1 MIGTMA
7 VFSVLWLGTH
17 PNIPFSFLTQWRY
30 IAFNVFSTSRW
41 RQVPMACSTIPAEY
55 SDEKTWC
62 MDLQALKAFVWIEW
76 VILSSTLLFTSHYV
90 ISQHTRGQTHIFST
104 PFSRYSPRPREL
116 AGGNMYNTFERRES
130 EFVQYTG
137 QVHYPIEEQ
146 QYQASQPQDMAQ
158 YKTSEPKAYY
168 QTTRELQGQ
177 YLEKRY

>member
-1 MIGTMA
+1 
-7 VFSVLWLGTH
+7 
-17 PNIPFSFLTQWRY
+17 
-30 IAFNVFSTSRW
+30 
-41 RQVPMACSTIPAEY
+41 MACSTIPAEY

-137 QVHYPIEEQ
+137 QVQYPIEEQ
-146 QYQASQPQDMAQ
+146 QYQASQLQDMAQ